1 MTIYLFGWL
10 KSNSD
15 FNIATFVDNND
26 IYRQGE
32 L

>member
-10 KSNSD
+10 KSSID

-26 IYRQGE
+26 IYRRGQ